1 MVIQTNISYKNL
13 ANRPSF
19 SIKEKYINNPRAMFN
34 LLASK
39 PNKHY
44 IHTVIDAQQQTKT
57 NPSAGTAATTPTT
70 KTSSLHPFFLFN
82 AKETPK
88 IKIKQLITKTLPP
101 QYNTAPGPVHVSS
114 HYNKFYHAA
123 ERAPYF
129 KPMKVNS
136 FSKTSMCLV
145 KIILSNT

>member
-13 ANRPSF
+13 TNRPSF

-34 LLASK
+34 LLATK

-44 IHTVIDAQQQTKT
+44 IHTVIDAQQQQTQQT
-57 NPSAGTAATTPTT
+57 ITTPSATTITTNTTT

-82 AKETPK
+82 TKETPK

-129 KPMKVNS
+129 KPIKVNS
-136 FSKTSMCLV
+136 FSKSSMCLV
-145 KIILSNT
+145 